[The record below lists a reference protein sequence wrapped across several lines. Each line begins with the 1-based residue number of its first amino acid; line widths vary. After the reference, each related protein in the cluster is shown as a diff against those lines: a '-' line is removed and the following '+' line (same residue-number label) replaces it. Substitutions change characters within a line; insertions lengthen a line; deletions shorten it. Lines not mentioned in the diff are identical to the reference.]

1 MRWADLKNAW
11 PYWARQIGV
20 GIVMLVAAHR
30 LLFYREDSELIR
42 TSLAVIVVYSA
53 AGLLL
58 RSLYG
63 PIVRRVLQISGTG
76 LGVLAVYYGSDWVKW
91 EIGLAILIGVLFT
104 LRLVGSVNPRYI
116 GVARPDA
123 ALERNSPIE
132 GTSDDAAALVD
143 ALDRLFGST
152 RAGGPRQGLRAVH
165 SHGSIV
171 TGEFCPAATKELE
184 AISLFAPGRSLP
196 VIARFSNF
204 DGSLTRDDTK
214 RLVHGLAI
222 RIDSPGAEARNGDS
236 AEPGF
241 DMVLIDAKRF
251 PVSNR
256 DDVVE
261 VLDRF
266 RTKLRL
272 LTMIPV
278 ARTTILAMSGM
289 AKPRRLR
296 SYASQYYYGVNTFM
310 WKGEPVRFLL
320 RPVEM
325 KSTKRSSPV
334 DSGDPK
340 TRLDR
345 DLRNRLQP
353 SGPKIVY
360 EFLVVR
366 GKGLPDHMLYS
377 PMFAWS
383 RFMPYRTVGRFTFD
397 RYMGSGQVERIAFDP
412 HRLPREVEPSR
423 DEILMARRAAYAE
436 SYLRRCPLDPRP

>member
-1 MRWADLKNAW
+1 MRWTDLKNAW
-11 PYWARQIGV
+11 PYWVRQIIV
-20 GIVMLVAAHR
+20 GAVMIGAAIR
-30 LLFYREDSELIR
+30 LLLFREDGKLFR
-42 TSLAVIVVYSA
+42 TALAVIAVYFA
-53 AGLLL
+53 AGVLL
-58 RSLYG
+58 RGFYG
-63 PIVRRVLQISGTG
+63 PIVRRALQISGT
-76 LGVLAVYYGSDWVKW
+76 VLAVLAVHYGSDWVEW
-91 EIGLAILIGVLFT
+91 EIRLATLIGVIFV
-104 LRLVGSVNPRYI
+104 LRLFGSLNPRYI

-123 ALERNSPIE
+123 ALERNSPVE

-171 TGEFCPAATKELE
+171 AGVFYPAATKGLE
-184 AISLFAPGRSLP
+184 PISLFAPGQSLP

-204 DGSLTRDDTK
+204 DGSLTRDDTR

-222 RIDSPGAEARNGDS
+222 RIDSVGAEARNGDS

-241 DMVLIDAKRF
+241 DMVLIDASRF

-261 VLDRF
+261 LLDRF
-266 RTKLRL
+266 RTKIRL
-272 LTMIPV
+272 IPMIPM
-278 ARTTILAMSGM
+278 ARCTLLSMSGM
-289 AKPRRLR
+289 VKPRRLR
-296 SYASQYYYGVNTFM
+296 SYASQNYYGVNTFI

-320 RPVEM
+320 RPAEV
-325 KSTKRSSPV
+325 KPDKRSSPV
-334 DSGDPK
+334 ERGDPK

-345 DLRNRLQP
+345 DLRTRLKP
-353 SGPKIVY
+353 NGPKIVY

-366 GKGLPDHMLYS
+366 GKGLPDRMLYS

-383 RFMPYRTVGRFTFD
+383 PFMPYRTVGWFTFD
-397 RYMGSGQVERIAFDP
+397 QYIGSGQVERIAFDP
-412 HRLPREVEPSR
+412 HRLPRGVEPSR

-436 SYLRRCPLDPRP
+436 SYLRRCPVEPRP